1 VSAAS
6 DLWKTYCPGQVN
18 PGWLTNGWRLLLLA
32 KSETLTVPA
41 AAWKQSSAI
50 GDGFLPVVGKRQ
62 DGLREQ
68 ADDKPPQ

>member
-1 VSAAS
+1 M
-6 DLWKTYCPGQVN
+6 
-18 PGWLTNGWRLLLLA
+18 
-32 KSETLTVPA
+32 
-41 AAWKQSSAI
+41 